1 MQFGDIMSKFKIEE
15 LSLKMS
21 QASWRY
27 DEWGMPMLSAP
38 TGNELWAVFS
48 EEIPSEL

>member
-1 MQFGDIMSKFKIEE
+1 MSKFKIEE

-21 QASWRY
+21 QSTWKY
-27 DEWGMPMLSAP
+27 DEWGMPVLSAP

-48 EEIPSEL
+48 NQIDSDL